1 MSEEYAFF
9 ALAAVVTRQGRIA
22 SLEVVRSDQPTASD
36 REQILRLL
44 DQVSRARF
52 EPATVGGAPVA
63 ARRVWVMAHT
73 TVRAKLPPLP
83 KQSALPVAWPAT
95 TVVS

>member
-1 MSEEYAFF
+1 MSEEDTVF

-22 SLEVVRSDQPTASD
+22 SLEVVRSDQQGSRD

-44 DQVSRARF
+44 DQVSRARL

-83 KQSALPVAWPAT
+83 KQSALPPAWT
-95 TVVS
+95 VLSVVS